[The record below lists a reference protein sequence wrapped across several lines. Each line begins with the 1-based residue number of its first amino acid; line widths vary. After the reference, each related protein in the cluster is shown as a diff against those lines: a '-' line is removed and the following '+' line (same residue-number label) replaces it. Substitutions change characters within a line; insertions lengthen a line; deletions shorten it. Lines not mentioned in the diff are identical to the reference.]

1 MMAIPLDEVKK
12 VISLNGKGKL
22 PEKLEDFAV
31 TLEQKTDYANGFDQE
46 ELNRFDEEYGNLK

>member
-12 VISLNGKGKL
+12 VISLNAKEKH

-31 TLEQKTDYANGFDQE
+31 TLEQKTDYTNGFDQE